1 MTAEEQIVKMT
12 AAIRQAIK
20 VMENRFGST
29 ETDVTQAVDALKQ
42 AIQIEGGKAPLR
54 S

>member
-1 MTAEEQIVKMT
+1 MTVEEQIAKMT
-12 AAIRQAIK
+12 VAIKQAIK

-29 ETDVTQAVDALKQ
+29 ETDVTQAVDALKR
-42 AIQIEGGKAPLR
+42 AIQIDGGKPPVH